1 MDSSMGERIRQLR
14 TEKGLSQAEL
24 AQVVHVDSSYIG
36 LLETGRRKPSDAIV
50 KRLAQALG
58 TTPTAL
64 YEAAGVVQLSEL
76 DEEQFQRTVRARSID
91 ELLTIKYELE
101 GANYLAQIVE
111 MVVER
116 EQEFATKDSK
126 QKTSRRRRSVSN
138 QEITEDAD
146 WDQARR
152 ADSKAD

>member
-116 EQEFATKDSK
+116 EQEFAATGKKAQS
-126 QKTSRRRRSVSN
+126 SRKRRSATQPPSSY
-138 QEITEDAD
+138 TDEDEDISAD
-146 WDQARR
+146 LSR
-152 ADSKAD
+152 